1 MDDCMAGNR
10 IGRDCGTER
19 LIIAGSTRFSN
30 GLARNRDSAWIG
42 FVAVDT
48 AETEECRVD
57 QTA

>member
-1 MDDCMAGNR
+1 MDDRMARNR

-19 LIIAGSTRFSN
+19 FVIAGSTRFSN

-48 AETEECRVD
+48 AETEERRVD